1 MVQSFAQCLGLLS
14 CTKAKLMFKINNLR
28 DEIVMFDY
36 FSKHRVGICI
46 MLATLVCLS
55 FIVVFFNFFPLNLN
69 TPLEQWINSAVYF
82 NNLFSPILLFITM
95 LLLFLTWRDT
105 KKALD
110 IQMNDNEYMLVNQS
124 VTESISKFQTGV
136 FFENSDEFMVR
147 IGDSY
152 SSIYT
157 HFDKTGKISK
167 TGANHVCQLF
177 RLQDRHLSEIYVLVD
192 LITFYVSKV
201 KHNQHLQLIYAN
213 IAGSFGVDR
222 FTTIILIIEFKY
234 WKMNKHGANQ
244 FDLDKLSENKRV
256 LYQIFNAFSLE
267 PSLTSKAFEDSLLDK
282 YFKDY
287 V

>member
-1 MVQSFAQCLGLLS
+1 ML
-14 CTKAKLMFKINNLR
+14 
-28 DEIVMFDY
+28 DY

-82 NNLFSPILLFITM
+82 NNLFSPVLLFITM

-110 IQMNDNEYMLVNQS
+110 IQVNDNEYMLVNQS

-157 HFDKTGKISK
+157 HFDKTGKINK

-177 RLQDRHLSEIYVLVD
+177 RLEDRHLSEIYVLVD